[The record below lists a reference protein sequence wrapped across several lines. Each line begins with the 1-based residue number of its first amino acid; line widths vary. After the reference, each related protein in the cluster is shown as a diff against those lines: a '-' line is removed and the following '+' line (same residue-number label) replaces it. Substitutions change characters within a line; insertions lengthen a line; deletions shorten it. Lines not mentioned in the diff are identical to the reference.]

1 MIDVYAD
8 TTVDIQGNFS
18 PAGKFS
24 SIGQLAT
31 VFVDIIIIAAGVLAI
46 IFVILAGIQIITAGG
61 DAKKLGAA
69 QSRLTFAIIGLAVT
83 ALAFVIVAYIQNLVG
98 STITIITIF

>member
-1 MIDVYAD
+1 MIDVYAAD
-8 TTVDIQGNFS
+8 NFDISGKFS

-83 ALAFVIVAYIQNLVG
+83 ALAFVIVAYIQKFIGGPDL
-98 STITIITIF
+98 TIF